1 MNLKKI
7 GLTALAGSLVATS
20 LVAGEMA
27 VTGSASMKVRHVD
40 GGAANSGKAFTM
52 GNQLEFAGSGE
63 LDNGLTVSL
72 SFVLD
77 QNDDATAADGTDKTD
92 NDGSPFDS
100 HSVSISSDALGTLTM
115 HGEGGSSA
123 QAAMD
128 TTAAGDLWDNGY
140 GISTTTALPETPKA
154 SAGASG
160 MLFYTLPSMVD
171 DLTVTASYTP
181 QGTNADS
188 STAFGLAYAGV
199 EGLSLNYA
207 VGEDN
212 STDAASVDVTTMKAS
227 YTYGSFAVG
236 YSDTEYDGESTT
248 STVDQ
253 EVKSYNVSYT
263 VSDNISVAYGTEEI
277 SQPNVTTSQDIDV
290 DAITASYTTGG
301 MTISAM
307 MGNADNTGHSTA
319 VLEDRS
325 MWHLVA
331 SFAF

>member
-40 GGAANSGKAFTM
+40 GGAANAGKAFSM

-63 LDNGLTVSL
+63 LDNGLNVSL

-77 QNDDATAADGTDKTD
+77 QNDDSTTGGTAKST
-92 NDGSPFDS
+92 NDGAPFDS
-100 HSVSISSDALGTLTM
+100 HSVTISSDALGTLAF

-123 QAAMD
+123 QSAMD

-140 GISTTTALPETPKA
+140 GITLAEDPKA
-154 SAGASG
+154 SATSDN
-160 MLFYTLPSMVD
+160 MMFYTLPSLVD

-181 QGTNADS
+181 KGSNFDS
-188 STAFGLAYAGV
+188 STAFGLSYAGV
-199 EGLSLNYA
+199 DGLSLNYA

-212 STDAASVDVTTMKAS
+212 STDAASVDVTTMKLS
-227 YTYGSFAVG
+227 YAYGPISIG

-248 STVDQ
+248 TTVDQ
-253 EVKSYNVSYT
+253 DVTSYNVSYT
-263 VSDNISVAYGTEEI
+263 VSENISIAYGEDEI
-277 SQPNVTTSQDIDV
+277 AQPNVTTDEDIKV
-290 DAITASYTTGG
+290 SAITASYTAGG
-301 MTISAM
+301 MTVSAM
-307 MGNADNTGHSTA
+307 MGDADNTAHSTA
-319 VLEDRS
+319 ALEDKS

>member
-40 GGAANSGKAFTM
+40 GGAANSGKAFSM
-52 GNQLEFAGSGE
+52 GDQLEFAGSGE
-63 LDNGLTVSL
+63 LDNGLKVSL

-77 QNDDATAADGTDKTD
+77 QNDDSTSAGTTKNSNAGT
-92 NDGSPFDS
+92 PFDS
-100 HSVSISSDALGTLTM
+100 HSVSTLTF

-123 QAAMD
+123 QSAMD

-140 GISTTTALPETPKA
+140 GVTLAHDTKT
-154 SAGASG
+154 SATSDN
-160 MLFYTLPSMVD
+160 MIFYTLPSLVD
-171 DLTVTASYTP
+171 ALTVTASYTP
-181 QGTNADS
+181 KGANADS
-188 STAFGLAYAGV
+188 STAFGLSYTGV

-212 STDAASVDVTTMKAS
+212 TTRAATADVTTMKVS
-227 YTYGSFAVG
+227 YAYGPISIG
-236 YSDTEYDGESTT
+236 YSDNEYDGEATGT
-248 STVDQ
+248 TVDQ

-263 VSDNISVAYGTEEI
+263 VSENISIAYGTEEF
-277 SQPNVTTSQDIDV
+277 SQPNLSTAQDIEV

-301 MTISAM
+301 MTISGM
-307 MGNADNTGHSTA
+307 VGNADNTGHSTA

>member
-40 GGAANSGKAFTM
+40 GGAANAGKAFSM
-52 GNQLEFAGSGE
+52 GNQLEFNGSGE
-63 LDNGLTVSL
+63 LDNGLNVSL

-77 QNDDATAADGTDKTD
+77 QNDDTTTSGNDKSLNTGT
-92 NDGSPFDS
+92 PFDS
-100 HSVSISSDALGTLTM
+100 HSVSIGSDALGTLVF

-123 QAAMD
+123 QSAMD

-140 GISTTTALPETPKA
+140 GISVADDPKT
-154 SAGASG
+154 SKTSDN
-160 MLFYTLPSMVD
+160 MIFYTLPSLVD

-181 QGTNADS
+181 KGSGFDS
-188 STAFGLAYAGV
+188 STAFGLSYAGV
-199 EGLSLNYA
+199 DGLSLNYS

-212 STDAASVDVTTMKAS
+212 SVAAASVDVTTMKLS
-227 YTYGSFAVG
+227 YAYGPISVG

-248 STVDQ
+248 TSVDQ
-253 EVKSYNVSYT
+253 DVTSFNVSYT
-263 VSDNISVAYGTEEI
+263 VSENISIAYGEEEI
-277 SQPNVTTSQDIDV
+277 AQPNVANDQDIKV
-290 DAITASYTTGG
+290 SAITASYTAGG
-301 MTISAM
+301 MTISGM
-307 MGNADNTGHSTA
+307 MGDADNTGHSTDA
-319 VLEDRS
+319 LEDKS